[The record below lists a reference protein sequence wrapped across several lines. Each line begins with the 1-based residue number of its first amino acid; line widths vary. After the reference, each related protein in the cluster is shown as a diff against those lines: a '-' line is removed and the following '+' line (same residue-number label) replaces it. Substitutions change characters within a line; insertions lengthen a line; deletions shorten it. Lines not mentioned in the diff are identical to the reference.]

1 MADRPDRVVLRP
13 IPALPLLAFRRLVV
27 VCAVAMLTVLA
38 ASPAA
43 AAPSGTPPASG
54 SAGATPTASEAARF
68 ARIVIDSLT
77 PTMVTSTSGPTVSV
91 TGHVLN
97 TSSRTIHELSI
108 RLERGDAVSDAD
120 ALRSSLAG
128 EHPPVAAASAFRP
141 IGSDDGLAPGAQ
153 VAFDLTVPLSGTGL
167 EIDRTGVYPLQ
178 INVNGLPDYGGMA
191 QVAGSRTLLPVL
203 SLPPN
208 RARAASYVD
217 PSESGTTP
225 VTGLGPDGSVSA
237 DTSDPSRLTL
247 LWPVAAPPQLAP
259 GVLGGN
265 TEPVRL
271 ISEDLAAS
279 LSDGGRLK
287 SLLDPLRAVA
297 DPPTGTGGSSSSPA
311 PSPDSGTPDDSGAG
325 SSESAPPAPVSAIAR
340 SMCLAV
346 DPDLLVTV
354 RAMSLGYVVTA
365 DPADPLSPTQPGTGQ
380 AAAAAWLD
388 ELRTVSS
395 RMCVV
400 ALPFAAA
407 DLTSLHQI
415 DDVGLTAAAL
425 DSPADIIDAI
435 LGVRSV
441 RGLTIPALGAIDE
454 QGASLLQS
462 ADHHAALTSADNV
475 TPTRDASAAGG
486 YRVGDLGV
494 STFDQP
500 VTAAMAAVGTAPTT
514 PTLTPADQQV
524 DLSEESAVSRRQAA
538 VGALAFGAIDVPSTP
553 GSSTGSSPTGT
564 ASGAVPVTGRSQV
577 ILPSLYWSPTDD
589 DTEALLSTATVLL
602 GADAAAPRPFAEVAT
617 ATADAR
623 TAAQLS
629 TPAGFRSVAS
639 LSVPLTEATA
649 DTIRAQTDM
658 SWRLQNSLV
667 ATAEVAVSPD
677 RYMAPLREDLLRSIT
692 TPAQAGT
699 ATRDRLVRTRVVAT
713 DAVST
718 TLGRIRSAVT
728 ILDPGGRYTLA
739 SERSPLLLVVRNDL
753 SLPIRVR
760 ITTDTSSDLEIG
772 DLGTIEIPARGT
784 RQIQMPT
791 RADSS
796 EAITVTI
803 SMDTVTGVQ
812 LGSPITLSVH
822 SNAYGKPLF
831 IVTIIAAVV
840 LILLTARRLWH
851 RFRGEPDPA
860 DEDRPEPD
868 ELERLLAAT
877 TYQQRRRTLQ
887 NEELSDEELL
897 PGLPSEDPG
906 TPSPGHPEPN
916 PDSSPHT

>member
-1 MADRPDRVVLRP
+1 ML
-13 IPALPLLAFRRLVV
+13 
-27 VCAVAMLTVLA
+27 AML
-38 ASPAA
+38 A
-43 AAPSGTPPASG
+43 AAPAVAAPTSG
-54 SAGATPTASEAARF
+54 SASVSPTASEGSRF

-77 PTMVTSTSGPTVSV
+77 PTMVTSTSGPTVSI

-97 TSSRTIHELSI
+97 TSSRTIHDLSI
-108 RLERGDAVSDAD
+108 RLERGDAVADAD
-120 ALRSSLAG
+120 ELRSALAG

-141 IGSDDGLAPGAQ
+141 IGSDDGLTPGAQ
-153 VAFDLTVPLSGTGL
+153 VAFDLTVPLSGATGL
-167 EIDRTGVYPLQ
+167 QIDRTGVYPLQ
-178 INVNGLPDYGGMA
+178 INVNGQPDYGGMA

-217 PSESGTTP
+217 PSESGTT
-225 VTGLGPDGSVSA
+225 TISGLGPDGSVSA

-247 LWPVAAPPQLAP
+247 LWPLAAPPQLAP

-279 LSDGGRLK
+279 LGDGGRLK
-287 SLLDPLRAVA
+287 ALLDPLRAVTQ
-297 DPPTGTGGSSSSPA
+297 PPAGTAGSSSSAA
-311 PSPDSGTPDDSGAG
+311 PSPEAGTPDADGP
-325 SSESAPPAPVSAIAR
+325 SESAPPAVASEISR

-354 RAMSLGYVVTA
+354 RAMSLGYVVTSN
-365 DPADPLSPTQPGTGQ
+365 PADPTSPTTPGTGQ

-388 ELRTVSS
+388 ELRSVSS

-441 RGLTIPALGAIDE
+441 RGLTIPALGAIDA
-454 QGASLLQS
+454 QGASLLHD
-462 ADHHAALTSADNV
+462 ADHHAALTSAGNV
-475 TPTRDASAAGG
+475 TPTRGVSDTGG
-486 YRVGDLGV
+486 YRIGDLGV

-500 VTAAMAAVGTAPTT
+500 VTAALAAVGTAPTT
-514 PTLTPADQQV
+514 PALTPADQQV

-538 VGALAFGAIDVPSTP
+538 VGALAFGAIDVPSA
-553 GSSTGSSPTGT
+553 TGSSADGSSGT
-564 ASGAVPVTGRSQV
+564 ESGADPVTGRSQV
-577 ILPSLYWSPTDD
+577 ILPSPYWSPTDD
-589 DTEALLSTATVLL
+589 DAEALLSTATVLL
-602 GADAAAPRPFAEVAT
+602 GADAATPRPFAEVAT
-617 ATADAR
+617 ATTDAR
-623 TAAQLS
+623 TAGRLT
-629 TPAGFRSVAS
+629 TPAGIGSVAS

-699 ATRDRLVRTRVVAT
+699 ATRDRLIGSRVVAT
-713 DAVST
+713 DAVSS
-718 TLGRIRSAVT
+718 TLSRVRSAVT

-760 ITTDTSSDLEIG
+760 IITDTSSDLEVG
-772 DLGTIEIPARGT
+772 DMGTIEIPARGT

-803 SMDTVTGVQ
+803 SMTTVTGVQ

-840 LILLTARRLWH
+840 LIALTARRLWH

-897 PGLPSEDPG
+897 PGLPSEDSG

-916 PDSSPHT
+916 PDSSPRT